1 MTSIEIIK
9 VVLDKE
15 KAIYPDR
22 IDVHLER
29 CIEEVQRLTSIMD
42 NVLISGKMQLG
53 KMPFEPITRD
63 FISFFQEVL
72 KNFQMIFPDRSLNFT
87 NRYPSIEMSFD
98 GKLMEHALNNILNNA
113 NKYSPKDSTIDIEL
127 ADQDESI
134 QLTITDYGIGIPE
147 EEQIHLFSSFFR
159 ASNTISH
166 HGTGL
171 GLGIVKQ
178 FIEIHNGNVSI
189 ESKVNE
195 GCKVMITIPKTIQHL

>member
-1 MTSIEIIK
+1 
-9 VVLDKE
+9 
-15 KAIYPDR
+15 
-22 IDVHLER
+22 
-29 CIEEVQRLTSIMD
+29 MD

-72 KNFQMIFPDRSLNFT
+72 KNFQMIFPDRSLNFA